1 MKAFLTEAELK
12 AIRQIEA
19 VLKTVWDNIELA
31 ESFISKAEE
40 AASGKGDIL
49 ELLFLLD
56 SFEARNQDTEGF
68 ERATKEYAGHA
79 RVIAWLRGGG
89 LTSPE
94 NVQFRS
100 QQAATLI
107 SATVSAIVIV
117 AMSLIYV
124 I

>member
-1 MKAFLTEAELK
+1 M
-12 AIRQIEA
+12 
-19 VLKTVWDNIELA
+19 
-31 ESFISKAEE
+31 
-40 AASGKGDIL
+40 
-49 ELLFLLD
+49 
-56 SFEARNQDTEGF
+56 
-68 ERATKEYAGHA
+68 
-79 RVIAWLRGGG
+79 IAWLRGGG

-117 AMSLIYV
+117 ALSLIYV